1 LGFGFPNGR
10 PLPGRTTRLYNLR
23 QHKIMSPNR
32 DAVVA
37 ESWHRTLTGIPT
49 VLGRLAYLASLRNTN
64 TGTYEHF
71 GLAQKVGAGD
81 VDRLL
86 RRSHLE
92 VFQEWLCFG
101 LERQKQEL
109 EQYFSELEGDKRE
122 ILANWLSLEPYGIWV
137 PAESRD
143 VERKLFYTD
152 LEVVLELIRTEYGVA
167 SRDPDS

>member
-1 LGFGFPNGR
+1 
-10 PLPGRTTRLYNLR
+10 
-23 QHKIMSPNR
+23 M
-32 DAVVA
+32 
-37 ESWHRTLTGIPT
+37 
-49 VLGRLAYLASLRNTN
+49 AYLASLRNSN

-137 PAESRD
+137 PTESRD